1 MQPIYVSVYV
11 YARRRTCGEIIWNA
25 PDAYLVMYD
34 DFHLNG
40 RMKSTDQSFVQENP
54 LEKFRIRKAQYTT

>member
-1 MQPIYVSVYV
+1 MRSRTSGVSGYMQHIYVSV
-11 YARRRTCGEIIWNA
+11 YARRRTCGEIRLNA

-54 LEKFRIRKAQYTT
+54 LEKL

>member
-1 MQPIYVSVYV
+1 MP
-11 YARRRTCGEIIWNA
+11 

-54 LEKFRIRKAQYTT
+54 LEKLWIRKAQNTT

>member
-1 MQPIYVSVYV
+1 MQHIYLSVYV
-11 YARRRTCGEIIWNA
+11 YARRKTCGEIRLNA

-54 LEKFRIRKAQYTT
+54 LEKLWIRKAQNTT